1 MQVMLRC
8 YVLVAYA
15 DLNVGFPQRI
25 LWLERCVWHN
35 DM

>member
-1 MQVMLRC
+1 MQVMLQ
-8 YVLVAYA
+8 YHFHMAYA